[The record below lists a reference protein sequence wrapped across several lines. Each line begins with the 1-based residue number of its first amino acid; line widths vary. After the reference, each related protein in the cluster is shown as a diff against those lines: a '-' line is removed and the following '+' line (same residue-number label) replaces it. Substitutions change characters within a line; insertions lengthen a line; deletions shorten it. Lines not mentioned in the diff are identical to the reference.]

1 MKKKAKEEKQK
12 RKASRLGIME
22 DRESS
27 LQGSQ
32 KKKESDKTK
41 EKYDPSANTA
51 QMRRREMGLPE
62 RPNPLH

>member
-32 KKKESDKTK
+32 KKE
-41 EKYDPSANTA
+41 
-51 QMRRREMGLPE
+51 RE
-62 RPNPLH
+62 